1 MQEALLEQPAP
12 TTAGPVQRRDHR
24 PGRWITGTLVA
35 TAVLGATLVGRGL
48 DLLPDLPFAQQ
59 TVDRSGPALM
69 LALDDLAEYHAAQG
83 TFQVALDLER
93 DTQWVPS
100 VISGERTTYLAT
112 GQVDG
117 IVDFTALRAGA
128 IIASADRRSVTISL
142 PKPRLGE
149 ATVDPE
155 SSRVVARDRGL
166 LDRLG
171 GAFVDSPTS
180 ERALNIAAEQKL
192 ARAAAESNLLQRSE
206 ENTRAML
213 TNLARSF
220 GFEEVTVRF
229 DATDG
234 L

>member
-1 MQEALLEQPAP
+1 MQEARLEQPTP
-12 TTAGPVQRRDHR
+12 TAAGQVQRRDHR
-24 PGRWITGTLVA
+24 PRSWVTGALVA
-35 TAVLGATLVGRGL
+35 AAVLGATLVGRGL

-83 TFQVALDLER
+83 TFQVTLDLER
-93 DTQWVPS
+93 DTKWVPS
-100 VISGERTTYLAT
+100 VLSGERTTYLAT

-117 IVDFTALRAGA
+117 IVDFTALGA
-128 IIASADRRSVTISL
+128 DAVTASADRRSVTISL

-155 SSRVVARDRGL
+155 NSRVVARDRGL

-180 ERALNIAAEQKL
+180 ERTLNIAAEQKL
-192 ARAAAESNLLQRSE
+192 ARAAAESDLLQRSE
-206 ENTRAML
+206 ENTRALL
-213 TNLARSF
+213 TSLARSL
-220 GFEEVTVRF
+220 GFAEVTVRF